1 MGRRGMRPAVAEF
14 DRRGVLRAAVRAVHA
29 HGDAVAAGALLHHAP
44 DADGVVQLSAA
55 ALGIGGSI
63 VEHPREYGLGGGL
76 QDVVADA
83 RAVAA
88 RRAQKIGHARHIV
101 AQFHAALDLQAH
113 ASASS
118 QQTHVQATRV

>member
-29 HGDAVAAGALLHHAP
+29 HGDAVAAGALLYHAP

-55 ALGIGGSI
+55 ALGIGRGV
-63 VEHPREYGLGGGL
+63 VEHPRKHGLGGGL
-76 QDVVADA
+76 QNVVAGA

-88 RRAQKIGHARHIV
+88 RGAQQVGHARHIV
-101 AQFHAALDLQAH
+101 AQFHAALDFKAH

-118 QQTHVQATRV
+118 QQTHVQAMRV